1 MASER
6 GRDANDFLI
15 IFEEMRNSNLNLL
28 TGSTSL
34 VSYPMNFI
42 TPIDLPWTGR
52 PRSIA
57 AALLRDGDFAA
68 LIDPVPS
75 STLPRLREQLAQQG
89 LAVPDLQAIFLT
101 HIHLDHAGATG
112 SLVKENHRLR
122 VYVHGKGA
130 PHLIAPTKL
139 LESSG
144 RLFGADRDRLF
155 GDFLPVPESN
165 VQILEGGAVIPA
177 GSRALQMH
185 YSPGHASHHVTYFE
199 PRDAV
204 AFVGDTAGICVEGDG
219 FVLPAMPPPDVSMEL
234 WDASLDMIRGLNAG
248 KLFLTHFGFSRRPQ
262 QHIDTFR
269 QRLHWWNET
278 AQELVNQKLDAAMA
292 TNIFSGRVA
301 EEAAR
306 HLSRISW
313 SITCSMA
320 HCRFR
325 G

>member
-1 MASER
+1 
-6 GRDANDFLI
+6 
-15 IFEEMRNSNLNLL
+15 LL

-42 TPIDLPWTGR
+42 TPIDLQWTGR

-57 AALLRDGDFAA
+57 AALLRDGNFAA
-68 LIDPVPS
+68 LLDPGPS
-75 STLPRLREQLAQQG
+75 STLPRLREQVTQQG
-89 LAVPDLQAIFLT
+89 LAVPDLRAIFLT
-101 HIHLDHAGATG
+101 HIHLDHAGACG
-112 SLVKENHRLR
+112 SLVKENPELR
-122 VYVHGKGA
+122 IFVHSKGA
-130 PHLIAPTKL
+130 PHLIDPAKL

-155 GDFLPVPESN
+155 GDFLPVPENN
-165 VQILEGGAVIPA
+165 VHTLEGGEVIA
-177 GSRALQMH
+177 TGSRELQVH

-199 PRDAV
+199 PQDTV

-234 WDASLDMIRGLNAG
+234 WDASLDMIHGLNAG
-248 KLFLTHFGFSRRPQ
+248 KLFLTHFGFSQRPQ

-278 AQELVNQKLDAAMA
+278 AQELVSKKLDAAMA
-292 TNIFSGRVA
+292 TKIFSDRVT

-306 HLSRISW
+306 HLPTEELEHYLFNGSLPLSW
-313 SITCSMA
+313 LGLERYHRKKSSA
-320 HCRFR
+320 AR
-325 G
+325 